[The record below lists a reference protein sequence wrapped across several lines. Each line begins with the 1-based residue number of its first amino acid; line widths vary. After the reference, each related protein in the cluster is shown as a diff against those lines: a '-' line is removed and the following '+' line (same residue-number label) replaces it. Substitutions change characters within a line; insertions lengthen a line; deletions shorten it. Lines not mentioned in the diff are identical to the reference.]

1 MTPVLPNPPPSPFD
15 KLLDQ
20 KDHHDFQQ
28 FDHYHHHLCLSSHDN
43 QLPCDDQRLIQ
54 FQAASQQQH
63 QFKVDQYSSHHRSSD
78 VQVFSSSSSHQANI
92 SNRSKREVIGDGSTS
107 ENGSSPKWMSSK
119 IRLMQKMMNT
129 NCTSRTTESEKNMKK
144 LEYQF
149 QESNEIINS
158 LSNNKSTVR
167 VCSDCNTTTTPLWR
181 SGPRGPKVVFLPL
194 LAGILSISFFL
205 ETYLTLMS
213 LVQSLCNACGIR
225 QRKARRAMEAA
236 AAAGNA
242 TTAATIDTGSTKIKI
257 QHKEKKSR
265 TNHIVGQYKKQ
276 CKPQGPPADQISQR
290 NLCFKDFALSLS
302 KNSSALKQV
311 LPQDVEEAAI
321 LLMELSCGFIQS

>member
-1 MTPVLPNPPPSPFD
+1 
-15 KLLDQ
+15 
-20 KDHHDFQQ
+20 
-28 FDHYHHHLCLSSHDN
+28 
-43 QLPCDDQRLIQ
+43 
-54 FQAASQQQH
+54 
-63 QFKVDQYSSHHRSSD
+63 
-78 VQVFSSSSSHQANI
+78 
-92 SNRSKREVIGDGSTS
+92 
-107 ENGSSPKWMSSK
+107 MSSK

-181 SGPRGPKVVFLPL
+181 SGPRGPK
-194 LAGILSISFFL
+194 
-205 ETYLTLMS
+205 
-213 LVQSLCNACGIR
+213 SLCNACGIR

>member
-1 MTPVLPNPPPSPFD
+1 MSPVLPNPPPSPFD

-20 KDHHDFQQ
+20 KDLHDFQQ
-28 FDHYHHHLCLSSHDN
+28 FDHHHYHHLCLSSHDN
-43 QLPCDDQRLIQ
+43 QLSCDDQRLIQ
-54 FQAASQQQH
+54 FQASQQQH
-63 QFKVDQYSSHHRSSD
+63 QFKVDQYSSHHRSSE
-78 VQVFSSSSSHQANI
+78 VQEFSSSSSQQANI
-92 SNRSKREVIGDGSTS
+92 NNGCKREVIGDGSSTS
-107 ENGSSPKWMSSK
+107 ENGSSPKWMPSK

-129 NCTSRTTESEKNMKK
+129 NCTSTRTTESEKIMKK

-158 LSNNKSTVR
+158 LNNNKSTVR

-181 SGPRGPKVVFLPL
+181 SGPRGPK
-194 LAGILSISFFL
+194 
-205 ETYLTLMS
+205 
-213 LVQSLCNACGIR
+213 SLCNACGIR

-257 QHKEKKSR
+257 QHNKEKKSR
-265 TNHIVGQYKKQ
+265 TSHFVGQYKKQ
-276 CKPQGPPADQISQR
+276 CKPQDPPADQIISQR

-311 LPQDVEEAAI
+311 FPQDVEEAAI